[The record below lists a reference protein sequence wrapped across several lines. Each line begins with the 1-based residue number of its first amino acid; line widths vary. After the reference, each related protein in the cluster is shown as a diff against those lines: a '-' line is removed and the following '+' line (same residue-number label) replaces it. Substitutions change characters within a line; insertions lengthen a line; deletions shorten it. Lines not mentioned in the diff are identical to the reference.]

1 MRRRPRRNVPCPGQK
16 PNMTIHPCLFPTLF
30 VAAVSVA
37 AAAALRRTVR
47 KEYASML
54 PWLMQWGVL
63 CTFPAL
69 AFAFL
74 CLPPLANTADW
85 LNREIAGTWF
95 EAIAGIAG
103 VLPGLLWD
111 MIAERLEANRELP
124 VRLPATILR
133 AAMFAVLLVLI
144 LLPYGFVFN
153 RPPVAQNE
161 NEAAQPVSELPE
173 AAPATEAEEVHS
185 PDAEAANL
193 PDSEASAAAAAEAS
207 GLKD

>member
-1 MRRRPRRNVPCPGQK
+1 
-16 PNMTIHPCLFPTLF
+16 MTIQPCLFPTLL

-54 PWLMQWGVL
+54 PWLTQWSVL

-74 CLPPLANTADW
+74 CLPPLADTADW
-85 LNREIAGTWF
+85 LNKEIAGTWF
-95 EAIAGIAG
+95 ELLAGIAG

-111 MIAERLEANRELP
+111 MLDERLEANRELP
-124 VRLPATILR
+124 FRLPASVLR
-133 AAMFAVLLVLI
+133 AAMLAILLILI
-144 LLPYGFVFN
+144 LLPYGFLFN
-153 RPPVAQNE
+153 RPLVAQNE
-161 NEAAQPVSELPE
+161 NEPAQAVSELPE
-173 AAPATEAEEVHS
+173 AANHLPGAQEAPAT
-185 PDAEAANL
+185 DAETTQVPDTQASSSTAA
-193 PDSEASAAAAAEAS
+193 DAS